1 MSGSL
6 GMIGFSQIKSP
17 SNDCIVG
24 HKRFRLSLKVFYYIN
39 QIPPFR
45 FYSHNSSFIHGGIDG
60 GSASGDPVR
69 GQHEI
74 HQKIMQLN
82 FRDCHAKIRQVDAH
96 ATLGNGV
103 VVQVRRRISCLDGD
117 FIISTLGF
125 QIL

>member
-1 MSGSL
+1 M
-6 GMIGFSQIKSP
+6 FSP
-17 SNDCIVG
+17 SP
-24 HKRFRLSLKVFYYIN
+24 S
-39 QIPPFR
+39 

-60 GSASGDPVR
+60 GGGSAGGSGDPVR

-103 VVQVRRRISCLDGD
+103 VVQVRRRISC
-117 FIISTLGF
+117 FIISIETRIQWKHFNSKSYEKRVLVV
-125 QIL
+125 QSRLTR